1 MGYLRMEVEMLES
14 MVISRKDREIG
25 DVVTVDSDFGLYM
38 IRSGWAA
45 EHTAPAP
52 AAEVEGESPRRG
64 GKRRTVYTNPV
75 LSTVTQPPTE
85 DS

>member
-25 DVVTVDSDFGLYM
+25 DVVTVDNDFGLHM
-38 IRSGWAA
+38 IRSGWAT

-64 GKRRTVYTNPV
+64 EKRRTTDNNPV

-85 DS
+85 ET

>member
-14 MVISRKDREIG
+14 MVISRQDREIG
-25 DVVTVDSDFGLYM
+25 DVVTVDNDLGLHM

-52 AAEVEGESPRRG
+52 AAETEGESPRRG
-64 GKRRTVYTNPV
+64 GKRRITYNNPE
-75 LSTVTQPPTE
+75 LSSATHPPTE

>member
-25 DVVTVDSDFGLYM
+25 DVVTVDNDLGLHM

-45 EHTAPAP
+45 EHIAPALV
-52 AAEVEGESPRRG
+52 AETEGESPRRG
-64 GKRRTVYTNPV
+64 GKRRTAYNNPV